1 LDRSETRDACDF
13 RAPLIDSS
21 IDHSFFPPMLSLVVL
36 SSLFLTTSSSDE
48 FRPKVLVYSIQS
60 GFSHV
65 NFMGR
70 VADTLAEGGMD
81 VTLLLNEL
89 RNEVGSGTTKAR
101 VFPIEKSKEAYDYI
115 TDPSNDESKSIYDG
129 SSHDLRSMLN
139 FAPLF
144 NKIFYLS
151 CKNLLSKPE
160 VIEKLRAE
168 KYDVMMAETFD
179 YCGFGI
185 AKILG
190 IKSTVAVFSSSLN
203 DYTAWVTGTP
213 SPWAVVQ
220 SAYSGVVD
228 RSISSRLWNLLCVAA
243 DFRVNHLF
251 VSSANLAFE
260 ERFGSGFPSIQELIA
275 NSSLIVTAGDPLLD
289 LPRPTQRKIIDI
301 GAIGIREAKP
311 LEKEYDDIL
320 NLRPRTV
327 VFSLGSVARTTD
339 MPIAFKRGLAEA
351 FRRFPDVTFLWKYEQ
366 PEEASEFLEGVENVV
381 LKKWMPQNDLLGDP
395 RVVALITHGGK
406 TSLNEVG
413 AKGLPTVF
421 IPIYGD
427 QPRNADI
434 AVKLGFGIFLNKRDL
449 GKPEIIESAIRSI
462 LYEKK
467 YTESAKLVAEM
478 IRSRPFSAQELL
490 VKHVKFAAKFGNVKS
505 LDHEGFDYPLY
516 IYWNL
521 DILFVLLFIFASPV
535 VFLYYFISRYVC
547 AATKKAKKVK
557 KH

>member
-1 LDRSETRDACDF
+1 MLF
-13 RAPLIDSS
+13 PLI
-21 IDHSFFPPMLSLVVL
+21 FASLVYY
-36 SSLFLTTSSSDE
+36 SAASNE

-70 VADTLAEGGMD
+70 VADTLAEGDMD
-81 VTLLLNEL
+81 VTLLLNQL
-89 RNEVGSGTTKAR
+89 RTEIGSGTTKAR
-101 VFPIEKSKEAYDYI
+101 VFPIEKSKEAFDYI

-151 CKNLLSKPE
+151 CKNLLSKTDILE
-160 VIEKLRAE
+160 QLKNE
-168 KYDVMMAETFD
+168 KYDVMIAETFD
-179 YCGFGI
+179 YCGFGL
-185 AKILG
+185 AKLLG

-203 DYTAWVTGTP
+203 DYTAWITGTP
-213 SPWAVVQ
+213 SPWSVVQ

-228 RSISSRLWNLLCVAA
+228 RTLSSRLWNLLCVAA

-251 VSSANLAFE
+251 VSSANQAFE
-260 ERFGSGFPSIQELIA
+260 ERFGAFPSIQELIA

-289 LPRPTQRKIIDI
+289 LARPTQRKIIDI

-311 LEKEYDDIL
+311 LDKEYDDLL

-327 VFSLGSVARTTD
+327 VFSLGSVAQTSD
-339 MPIAFKRGLAEA
+339 MPITFKRGLVEA
-351 FRRFPDVTFLWKYEQ
+351 FRRFPDVTFLWKYEK
-366 PEEASEFLEGVENVV
+366 PEEAKGFLIGVENVV
-381 LKKWMPQNDLLGDP
+381 VKRWMPQNDLLGDS

-427 QPRNADI
+427 QPRNAAI
-434 AVKLGFGIFLNKRDL
+434 AVKLGFGIFLNKQDL
-449 GKPEIIESAIRSI
+449 DKPRVITSAISAV
-462 LYEKK
+462 LNDKK
-467 YTESAKLVAEM
+467 YTEAAQLVAQI
-478 IRSRPFSAQELL
+478 IRSRPFSAQEML
-490 VKHVKFAAKFGNVKS
+490 VKHVKFAAQFGNVKS
-505 LDHEGFDYPLY
+505 LDQEGFHYPLY

-521 DILFVLLFIFASPV
+521 DVLIILLLIVLSPFVA
-535 VFLYYFISRYVC
+535 LYFCISRC
-547 AATKKAKKVK
+547 FCTKRKTNKVK
-557 KH
+557 KN

>member
-1 LDRSETRDACDF
+1 
-13 RAPLIDSS
+13 
-21 IDHSFFPPMLSLVVL
+21 MLAL
-36 SSLFLTTSSSDE
+36 LFLTSLVLTASADEE

-89 RNEVGSGTTKAR
+89 RTEVGSGTTKAR
-101 VFPIEKSKEAYDYI
+101 VFAIEASKEAFDYI
-115 TDPSNDESKSIYDG
+115 TDPSNDESKSIYEG

-160 VIEKLRAE
+160 VIEQLRAE
-168 KYDVMMAETFD
+168 KYDVMLAETFD

-185 AKILG
+185 AKLLG

-203 DYTAWVTGTP
+203 DYTAWITGTP
-213 SPWAVVQ
+213 SPWSVVQ

-251 VSSANLAFE
+251 VSSAIQAFE
-260 ERFGSGFPSIQELIA
+260 ERFGPNFPSIQELIA
-275 NSSLIVTAGDPLLD
+275 NCSLIVTAGDPLLD
-289 LPRPTQRKIIDI
+289 LPRPTQRKIVDI

-311 LEKEYDDIL
+311 LEKEYDDLL

-327 VFSLGSVARTTD
+327 VFSLGSVAQTSD
-339 MPIAFKRGLAEA
+339 MPIEFKRGLAQA
-351 FRRFPDVTFLWKYEQ
+351 FSRFPDVTFLWKYEK
-366 PEEASEFLEGVENVV
+366 PEDAGSFLQGVGNVV
-381 LKKWMPQNDLLGDP
+381 LRKWMPQNDLLGDS

-427 QPRNADI
+427 QPRNAAI

-449 GKPEIIESAIRSI
+449 GKPDVIESAIKEV
-462 LYEKK
+462 LYNEKYSK
-467 YTESAKLVAEM
+467 SAKLVAEM
-478 IRSRPFSAQELL
+478 IHSRPFSVKELL
-490 VKHVKFAAKFGNVKS
+490 VKNVKFAAQFGNVKS
-505 LDHEGFDYPLY
+505 LDQEGFDYPLY

-521 DILFVLLFIFASPV
+521 DLLLVLLLIVFFPV
-535 VFLYYFISRYVC
+535 VLIYLCCSRYICVKRK
-547 AATKKAKKVK
+547 TNKLKKN
-557 KH
+557 